1 MKLDFA
7 NAFNCVSRQVALREV
22 AAKFPGLARFA
33 TWCYQMPSSL
43 RFGSFTLESQTGV
56 QQGDPLGP
64 LLFAAAIHPLAST
77 LRAQGLDL
85 AIHYLDDGVL
95 AGDLGA
101 VAAALAH
108 VQQQASSMGLVLNLA
123 KCEAVAVGGLCPA
136 DLGPHFPAALL
147 RHPDGS
153 PRVLHNFEFLGAAIG
168 DAAFSDAHTARRA
181 EQANRLLEALAS
193 LEDSQVGLRLLRSC
207 AGFVRLVHSMRCNPP
222 GVQQHA
228 LATFDQMVRTCFGG
242 LTGLHLTASQWQQAG
257 RSLAHAGLGLRSTV
271 QHAPAAYLASLGSS
285 LSACAELDS
294 GFSPV
299 EVLTA
304 PGALDALRSLNSQLD
319 GGSQLC
325 LEKALAF
332 NQHALSARL
341 DAACW
346 DKQIAGASPA
356 ERASLWSETG
366 LGARAFLAAVPSGP
380 TRMEKATFVAE
391 LRVRL
396 GVPDAPT
403 DAWCPRC
410 DGILDRLSHH
420 AGVCVAGGERAQR
433 HYAVRDV
440 VHAWAEKAGLR
451 PEKERP
457 GLLLPQSPDDT
468 QSARRRPADVFL
480 PALAGGPAALD
491 FAITAHQRQDT
502 LALASSRAGAAAE
515 AYARQKEAHL
525 HTAQACASQGVSFV
539 PMVVETT
546 GHWDVG
552 AARVLRHIATAVAAR
567 TGDLADHVHNSML
580 QELCVVVRSFRA
592 RAALRRRSELAD
604 A

>member
-1 MKLDFA
+1 
-7 NAFNCVSRQVALREV
+7 
-22 AAKFPGLARFA
+22 
-33 TWCYQMPSSL
+33 
-43 RFGSFTLESQTGV
+43 
-56 QQGDPLGP
+56 
-64 LLFAAAIHPLAST
+64 
-77 LRAQGLDL
+77 
-85 AIHYLDDGVL
+85 
-95 AGDLGA
+95 
-101 VAAALAH
+101 
-108 VQQQASSMGLVLNLA
+108 
-123 KCEAVAVGGLCPA
+123 
-136 DLGPHFPAALL
+136 
-147 RHPDGS
+147 
-153 PRVLHNFEFLGAAIG
+153 
-168 DAAFSDAHTARRA
+168 
-181 EQANRLLEALAS
+181 
-193 LEDSQVGLRLLRSC
+193 
-207 AGFVRLVHSMRCNPP
+207 MRCNPP

-319 GGSQLC
+319 GGGQLC